1 MKPKGLLAGALM
13 LFPLHGAFALGLG
26 DLRVESSLNQN
37 LNARIELVSVRPGDV
52 VNLSIRLADAEV
64 FENAGLDRPYQLN
77 QLKFEAVST
86 SESAAYIQI
95 TSQELIREPFL
106 NFIIEVEWPG
116 GKILREYTVLLKTPG

>member
-1 MKPKGLLAGALM
+1 MKPKGLLACALM
-13 LFPLHGAFALGLG
+13 LLPLHGAFALGLG

-116 GKILREYTVLLKTPG
+116 GKILREYTVLLKTSG

>member
-1 MKPKGLLAGALM
+1 MKPKGLLACALM
-13 LFPLHGAFALGLG
+13 LLPLHGAFALGLG

>member
-26 DLRVESSLNQN
+26 DLHVESVLNQN

-52 VNLSIRLADAEV
+52 ANLSIRIADAEV
-64 FENAGLDRPYQLN
+64 FEKAGLDRPHQLS

-95 TSQELIREPFL
+95 TSKERIREPFI

-116 GKILREYTVLLKTPG
+116 GKILREYTVLLKTSG